1 MITSQKAYHEKRI
14 ALHRK
19 WGDSK
24 KLFEKSRSTMCEL
37 LQWNRQFLKKNLTK
51 VQIFISRFYLEQ
63 MSLTMKSNFTDQQKN
78 TFRNYA
84 ALNLTQ
90 QILVMHVLLIYVHIT
105 SHTTLEKFL
114 DSIIVAINVRQAR
127 DRHRVL
133 RKNMTPKIPN
143 KNESFIFSPK
153 V

>member
-1 MITSQKAYHEKRI
+1 
-14 ALHRK
+14 
-19 WGDSK
+19 
-24 KLFEKSRSTMCEL
+24 
-37 LQWNRQFLKKNLTK
+37 
-51 VQIFISRFYLEQ
+51 
-63 MSLTMKSNFTDQQKN
+63 
-78 TFRNYA
+78 
-84 ALNLTQ
+84 
-90 QILVMHVLLIYVHIT
+90 MHVLLIYVHIT

-143 KNESFIFSPK
+143 ENKSFIFSPK